1 MSINEEL
8 KEISNRLKKA
18 MVDSGLSFGEVSNI
32 TGIPKSAIHRY
43 VTGNT
48 PKIPITR
55 LEQLAEVFGVSAA
68 YLMGWEEPTDKT
80 EQQTDDELDKEIIEG
95 YSRLTDE
102 NKKIVDE
109 HIERLLNLSDDEF
122 KIVDGFV
129 QGLIAKR
136 EKENIENK

>member
-68 YLMGWEEPTDKT
+68 YLMGWEEPTDKN

-95 YSRLTDE
+95 YSRLDDDG
-102 NKKIVDE
+102 KKIVSDL
-109 HIERLLNLSDDEF
+109 IYSILKNRSDD
-122 KIVDGFV
+122 
-129 QGLIAKR
+129 
-136 EKENIENK
+136 NTPENK

>member
-95 YSRLTDE
+95 YSRLDDDG
-102 NKKIVDE
+102 KKIVSDL
-109 HIERLLNLSDDEF
+109 IYSILKNRSDD
-122 KIVDGFV
+122 
-129 QGLIAKR
+129 
-136 EKENIENK
+136 NTTENK

>member
-95 YSRLTDE
+95 YSRLDDDG
-102 NKKIVDE
+102 KKIVSDL
-109 HIERLLNLSDDEF
+109 IYSILKNRSDD
-122 KIVDGFV
+122 
-129 QGLIAKR
+129 
-136 EKENIENK
+136 NTPENK

>member
-68 YLMGWEEPTDKT
+68 YLMGWEEPTDKNET
-80 EQQTDDELDKEIIEG
+80 TVTAEDLAEINELYEIYSSLPEEQQ
-95 YSRLTDE
+95 
-102 NKKIVDE
+102 KIVSDL
-109 HIERLLNLSDDEF
+109 IRSLLKNHSDNTTTD
-122 KIVDGFV
+122 
-129 QGLIAKR
+129 
-136 EKENIENK
+136 NK

>member
-68 YLMGWEEPTDKT
+68 YLMGWEEPTDKN

-95 YSRLTDE
+95 YSRLDDDG
-102 NKKIVDE
+102 KKIVSDL
-109 HIERLLNLSDDEF
+109 IYSILKNRSDD
-122 KIVDGFV
+122 
-129 QGLIAKR
+129 
-136 EKENIENK
+136 NTTENK

>member
-8 KEISNRLKKA
+8 KGISNRLKNA

-68 YLMGWEEPTDKT
+68 YLMGWEEPTDKNET
-80 EQQTDDELDKEIIEG
+80 TVTAEDLAEINELYEIYSSLPEEQQQIVTDLIRSLSKNHSDTNT
-95 YSRLTDE
+95 TD
-102 NKKIVDE
+102 NK
-109 HIERLLNLSDDEF
+109 
-122 KIVDGFV
+122 
-129 QGLIAKR
+129 
-136 EKENIENK
+136 

>member
-18 MVDSGLSFGEVSNI
+18 MADSGLSFGEVSNI

-68 YLMGWEEPTDKT
+68 WIMGWEDTPTPDKAEQSENEELFNVFSSLP
-80 EQQTDDELDKEIIEG
+80 EQQQQ
-95 YSRLTDE
+95 
-102 NKKIVDE
+102 IVADL
-109 HIERLLNLSDDEF
+109 IRNLS
-122 KIVDGFV
+122 K
-129 QGLIAKR
+129 GL
-136 EKENIENK
+136 